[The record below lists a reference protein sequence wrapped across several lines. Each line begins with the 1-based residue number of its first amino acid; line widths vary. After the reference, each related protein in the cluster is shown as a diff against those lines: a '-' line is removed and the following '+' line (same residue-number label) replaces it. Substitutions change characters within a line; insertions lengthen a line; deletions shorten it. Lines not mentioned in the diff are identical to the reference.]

1 MTIAWQRLLAVLREA
16 DGGGAAPVE
25 KPAAAPAP
33 AAPAAAAPPADAGKD
48 AATGDKPAAP
58 APAAD
63 AGNDDGGDQ
72 SVEGTLL
79 ADADGEDKP
88 AAHPADWPQDWRER
102 MLAGIK
108 DEGAREKAGKTA
120 SRYKSPADVFKAL
133 QAAQQKISSGE
144 FKKDYPADGTPEEQ
158 AAWRKD
164 RGIPEK
170 PDGYEIP
177 DEIEGLKLTEA
188 DQPNLELALSELHAI
203 NADQKTVNHVLGLY
217 GKMVQREQEA
227 IRQRDAEFREQSE
240 NAIRTELGDEYKP
253 AMQLYLRTIKDPD
266 IFPDNFGEMLAG
278 ARLPDGNRLIN
289 HPTFAK
295 FMLDIGK
302 ERYGDAAL
310 IPSNQMSQMQSR
322 EDELVKIM
330 NTDISKM
337 HREKNTKGQSLWDEL
352 MDLRRARDR
361 TTKKR

>member
-1 MTIAWQRLLAVLREA
+1 MNIAWQKLLAVLREA
-16 DGGGAAPVE
+16 DGSGAAPVVE

-33 AAPAAAAPPADAGKD
+33 AAPAAADAGKD
-48 AATGDKPAAP
+48 AATGDKAPAAP
-58 APAAD
+58 AATDASAD
-63 AGNDDGGDQ
+63 ADGGDQ

-108 DEGAREKAGKTA
+108 DDAVREKAGKTA
-120 SRYKSPADVFKAL
+120 ARYKSPADVFKAL

-144 FKKDYPADGTPEEQ
+144 FKKDFPADGTPEEQ

-177 DEIEGLKLTEA
+177 DQIEGLKLTEA

-217 GKMVQREQEA
+217 GKMVAREQEA
-227 IRQRDAEFREQSE
+227 IRERDAAFREESE

-310 IPSNQMSQMQSR
+310 IPTNQLQQMQSR

-352 MDLRRARDR
+352 MDLRRAKDR